1 MVSRFKLL
9 PASLLAA
16 GLVGCASVPAD
27 WGRADVGK
35 MTAERGRAVPQ
46 VADAKSFTTQA
57 LSTPLTADTAVQLAL
72 INNPDLRR
80 ETARLGFAA
89 AEVYNAGRLANPVFS
104 LTRMSGDS
112 SAGANVPQLT
122 LGLAFNFANLL
133 FLPANSRIAGAQ
145 FEAAKLEVASVAMD
159 LAAEVESAWY
169 AAVAP
174 LYASMVARFHLCL
187 ASLITST
194 WCTVWRKLRLGS
206 LLALAL
212 IDSSLVVLINKVDN
226 ATQEQVMEKTA
237 YWQSKLNPIKIFA
250 ISALHGYNLEGLLPL
265 VLDYIP
271 EHPAYY
277 DKEDLTDRN
286 LRFFASEIIRE
297 KIFNNY
303 QKEIP
308 YSTEV
313 IITAFKEEDN
323 ISHISAE
330 IIVERESQKNI
341 IIGKGGA
348 GIKKIGME
356 ARKDIEKFI
365 DGKVFLETHVKVIA
379 NWRSK
384 DNYLRS
390 FGYER

>member
-1 MVSRFKLL
+1 MAHKAGFVSIIGKPNVGKSTLMN
-9 PASLLAA
+9 A
-16 GLVGCASVPAD
+16 LVGEKLSIITPKAQTTRHRILGIVNEEDFQIVFSDTPGIIKPKYNLQD
-27 WGRADVGK
+27 SM
-35 MTAERGRAVPQ
+35 MTAVGGALQDADLILFVTDINERHDEEDVLE
-46 VADAKSFTTQA
+46 KITN
-57 LSTPLTADTAVQLAL
+57 TA
-72 INNPDLRR
+72 IP
-80 ETARLGFAA
+80 
-89 AEVYNAGRLANPVFS
+89 
-104 LTRMSGDS
+104 
-112 SAGANVPQLT
+112 
-122 LGLAFNFANLL
+122 
-133 FLPANSRIAGAQ
+133 
-145 FEAAKLEVASVAMD
+145 
-159 LAAEVESAWY
+159 
-169 AAVAP
+169 
-174 LYASMVARFHLCL
+174 
-187 ASLITST
+187 
-194 WCTVWRKLRLGS
+194 
-206 LLALAL
+206 
-212 IDSSLVVLINKVDN
+212 LVVLINKVDN
-226 ATQEQVMEKTA
+226 ATQEQVTEKTK
-237 YWQSKLNPIKIFA
+237 YWQEKLNPVQIFA

-323 ISHISAE
+323 MAHISAE